1 MKKKLLV
8 VSFLALAGTGVMA
21 QSAFEGAYG
30 QVGAGYEN
38 NSVSSSSS
46 FTANGNSLSTPN
58 ANNGI
63 GQINLGLGYNAS
75 LTKQFLLGVGAEYS
89 IMESKLESGQ
99 ITSATGCG
107 GGNCNATQK
116 YKVSNRYSIFLT
128 PGYAIDKDKLA
139 YLKAGYSSQT
149 VQASLNQTGI
159 TDSDNGFNFGS
170 KSVSGYV
177 LGLGYKQI
185 IKGGFY
191 GFGEANY
198 YSYSSASL
206 NNSPSPQGGVF
217 ANNSTKSDAYNF
229 LVGVGFKF

>member
-1 MKKKLLV
+1 MKKLLAA
-8 VSFLALAGTGVMA
+8 SLLAFGGTGAIA
-21 QSAFEGAYG
+21 QSAFEGFYG
-30 QVGAGYEN
+30 QAGVGYEN

-46 FTANGNSLSTPN
+46 FTANGDSLSTPT
-58 ANNGI
+58 ASNGI

-75 LTKQFLLGVGAEYS
+75 VTKQFLLGVGAEYS
-89 IMESKLESGQ
+89 TISSEFQSGQ

-107 GGNCNATQK
+107 TDCRSTQK

-149 VQASLNQTGI
+149 VQASLNQTSAI
-159 TDSDNGFNFGS
+159 DSDNGFNFGS
-170 KSVSGYV
+170 KSVGGYI

-185 IKGGFY
+185 ITGGFY

-206 NNSPSPQGGVF
+206 NNSPSPQGVVY
-217 ANNSTKSDAYNF
+217 ANNSTKSDAYSF
-229 LVGVGFKF
+229 LIGVGYKF

>member
-1 MKKKLLV
+1 MIKKILV
-8 VSFLALAGTGVMA
+8 ASLLALAGTGAMA
-21 QSAFEGAYG
+21 QSAFEGFYG

-46 FTANGNSLSTPN
+46 FTDNGSSLSTPN
-58 ANNGI
+58 ASNGT

-75 LTKQFLLGVGAEYS
+75 VTKQFLLGVGAEYS
-89 IMESKLESGQ
+89 TMSSEFQSGQ
-99 ITSATGCG
+99 ITSATACG
-107 GGNCNATQK
+107 GDCAATQK

-128 PGYAIDKDKLA
+128 PGYAIDKDKLV
-139 YLKAGYSSQT
+139 YLKAGYSTQT

-159 TDSDNGFNFGS
+159 LTDKDNGFQFGS
-170 KSVSGYV
+170 KSVGGYV

-206 NNSPSPQGGVF
+206 NNTSPEGQVY

-229 LVGVGFKF
+229 LVGVGYKF